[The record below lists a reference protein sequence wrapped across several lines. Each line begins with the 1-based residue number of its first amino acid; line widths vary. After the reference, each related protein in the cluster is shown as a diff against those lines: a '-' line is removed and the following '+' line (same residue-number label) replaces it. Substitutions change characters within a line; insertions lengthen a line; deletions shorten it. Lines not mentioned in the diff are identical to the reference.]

1 MACKDTILF
10 LSLQNKLYD
19 NDMKR
24 RLFPFV
30 TMMIA
35 STCLIGCNDVEKQA
49 DAKLQEAK
57 AAFQQG
63 NFTHAKQLIDSIKV
77 LYPKAFDTRH
87 ASLDLQKEVELAEQ
101 QKLIADIDAEVEE
114 KQQAITELQDKFVLE
129 KDAEYQRIG
138 NYMAKSQTVEN
149 NIHRSYLR
157 FQVSE
162 EGKLS
167 MTSIYCGASNI
178 HHTAVK
184 VTAPDGS
191 YAETPNSKDS
201 YETTD
206 LGEHIEKA
214 DYKYGEDGGVIDFI
228 AAHQGEN
235 LKVQFIGDRNF
246 NTSMTA
252 PDRQAAASIREL
264 ATLLNKVTEL
274 NKTKEEAQLKI
285 RYIEKRIADKAAE
298 EKDNQ

>member
-1 MACKDTILF
+1 
-10 LSLQNKLYD
+10 
-19 NDMKR
+19 
-24 RLFPFV
+24 
-30 TMMIA
+30 MMMA

-138 NYMAKSQTVEN
+138 NYTAKSQTVEN

-264 ATLLNKVTEL
+264 ATLLNRVTEL

>member
-1 MACKDTILF
+1 
-10 LSLQNKLYD
+10 
-19 NDMKR
+19 MKK

-30 TMMIA
+30 ALMMLGC
-35 STCLIGCNDVEKQA
+35 SLIGCTDIEKQA
-49 DAKLQEAK
+49 DVKLQEAK

-63 NFTHAKQLIDSIKV
+63 NFDLAKQLIDSIKV

-87 ASLDLQKEVELAEQ
+87 ASLALQREVELAEQ
-101 QKLIADIDAEVEE
+101 NKLVQDIDQELKEH
-114 KQQAITELQDKFVLE
+114 QQTISDMQDLFVLE
-129 KDAEYQRIG
+129 KNAEYQRIG

-149 NIHRSYLR
+149 NLHRSFLR

-167 MTSIYCGASNI
+167 MTSIYCGAGNI

-191 YAETPNSKDS
+191 SVETPNSKDS

-206 LGEHIEKA
+206 MGERIEKA

-228 AAHQGEN
+228 AAHQDEN
-235 LKVQFIGDRNF
+235 LKVQFIGDKSY
-246 NTSMTA
+246 NTTMTPA
-252 PDRQAAASIREL
+252 DRAAAASISKL
-264 ATLLNKVTEL
+264 ATSLNKITEL
-274 NKTKEEAQLKI
+274 NKAREEAQLKI
-285 RYIEKRIADKAAE
+285 RYIEKRIAEKDAE
-298 EKDNQ
+298 EQE